1 VITSAIRIYGD
12 DLGASAG
19 ARAWMEQVVTASD
32 HPGMP
37 ELARRFDAL
46 DRRGKSIPWRRI
58 YLILSLLVCGGLAF
72 WIDGLIETERESLR
86 SVKAVGAGSLL
97 FPESSLTDLTP
108 EEWLLLGDGSKPPLV
123 QKKEL
128 WDSAPENPAFFAEYA
143 VAYHSKHN
151 TLPPDYFET
160 AARLDPD
167 NAWFDY
173 YGAAV
178 IGYKSVKKLPN
189 NEEDKKRQRAH
200 RYEIRNREAY
210 TQALGI
216 IRRAGD
222 KPNYNSY
229 EREMISRRVAL
240 LPQSTLQEK
249 LASTA
254 YLVGMKHASIVI
266 LLDLSGT
273 FCARFDELEQA
284 GDADGFRGFAGE
296 GRTFILKLVRDGEFN
311 MVNELTVHVSV
322 AAIARHVTE
331 RAADMDIAGEFPW
344 ATKWY
349 EVLEKQRLG
358 RIGRAEELKGKA
370 SVADRKG
377 GLLAMLYVS
386 SALERFPDSKPITE
400 EEFTPGRLHD
410 YSWLSMIGSGGL
422 RLFLAGVG
430 VGFLLYRFRASSLV
444 RVMARRVERL
454 LSPVDWSW
462 IIAGGVLLPVA
473 VVYSL
478 MFFTPLGSWDTS
490 VRMTTSVLYLVQPIP
505 AFLALGALMIAV
517 PVLIARWRFR
527 RKAGPLGFR
536 GRDVAGWLAVG
547 ALLIFATSYKHMW
560 PYQVSYGAGGLALFW
575 LLLVAGRAVF
585 SGPQRLLSRVVTSR
599 VMLPVCATGVLV
611 AHISIF
617 GFQAAR
623 HYWLER
629 DELMKFSADEPGLSK
644 HEYRL
649 TRQMRAELRQL
660 TDRQR

>member
-1 VITSAIRIYGD
+1 
-12 DLGASAG
+12 
-19 ARAWMEQVVTASD
+19 
-32 HPGMP
+32 MP

-58 YLILSLLVCGGLAF
+58 YLILSLMVCGGLAF
-72 WIDGLIETERESLR
+72 WIDRLIETERESLN
-86 SVKAVGAGSLL
+86 SVKGMGAGLTL
-97 FPESSLTDLTP
+97 FPESSLADLTP
-108 EEWLLLGDGSKPPLV
+108 EEWLLLGDGSKPLLE

-143 VAYHSKHN
+143 VAYHSQHK

-160 AARLDPD
+160 ATRLDPD

-178 IGYKSVKKLPN
+178 TGYKSVKKLPN
-189 NEEDKKRQRAH
+189 DEEDKKRKRAH
-200 RYEIRNREAY
+200 RYEIRNRETY
-210 TQALGI
+210 GQALEI

-273 FCARFDELEQA
+273 FCARLDELEQA
-284 GDADGFRGFAGE
+284 GDADGFREFAGE
-296 GRTFILKLVRDGEFN
+296 GRAYILKLVRDGEFN

-322 AAIARHVTE
+322 AAISRHVTE
-331 RAADMDIAGEFPW
+331 RAVDMSIAGEFPW
-344 ATKWY
+344 AAEWY
-349 EVLEKQRLG
+349 EVLEKQRLE
-358 RIGRAEELKGKA
+358 RSDRSEERKGKV

-377 GLLAMLYVS
+377 GFLAMLYVP
-386 SALERFPDSKPITE
+386 SALERFPDSQPIKE
-400 EEFTPGRLHD
+400 EEFKPSRLHD

-422 RLFLAGVG
+422 RLFIAGVG

-444 RVMARRVERL
+444 RVMSRRVEWL
-454 LSPVDWSW
+454 LSPMDWLW
-462 IIAGGVLLPVA
+462 IIAGGVVLPVGL
-473 VVYSL
+473 VYSL

-490 VRMTTSVLYLVQPIP
+490 VRRTASVLYLVQPIP
-505 AFLALGALMIAV
+505 AFLALGSLMIIV
-517 PVLIARWRFR
+517 PVLVVRWRLR
-527 RKAGPLGFR
+527 RKAGALGFR
-536 GRDVAGWLAVG
+536 GGDGAGWLAVG
-547 ALLIFATSYKHMW
+547 GLLIFATSYKHVW
-560 PYQVSYGAGGLALFW
+560 PYQVSYGAGALALLW

-585 SGPQRLLSRVVTSR
+585 SGPPRLLSRVVISR

-611 AHISIF
+611 AHVSIF
-617 GFQAAR
+617 GFQKAR
-623 HYWLER
+623 QYWLER

-649 TRQMRAELRQL
+649 AHQMRTGLRQL
-660 TDRQR
+660 VDKHR